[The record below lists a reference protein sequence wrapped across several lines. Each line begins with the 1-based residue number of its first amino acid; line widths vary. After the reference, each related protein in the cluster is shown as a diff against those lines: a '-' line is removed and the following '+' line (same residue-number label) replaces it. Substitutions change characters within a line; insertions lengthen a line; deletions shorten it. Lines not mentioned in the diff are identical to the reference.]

1 MKTAKTPFALPRLAS
16 EWDPGS
22 VSAGFGQTSRR
33 SLLLTALLAGVGG
46 ALGLRSLPGAAQ
58 SNNADIAILNAAID
72 LEQQAIWAYKTAA
85 GKLSNTQV
93 GKTILEVATK
103 NLKDHEQHRDLLAGA
118 VRQLGGIPSPAR
130 NSYDLST
137 YIDNKEGNLDS
148 DANIAKLALALE
160 FDAALAYND
169 AFVQLANKDLVAAAS
184 TIGPNEVAHAT
195 AIRAVFNRL
204 DPSILVV
211 PAPFV
216 SADTRER
223 WILKV

>member
-1 MKTAKTPFALPRLAS
+1 
-16 EWDPGS
+16 
-22 VSAGFGQTSRR
+22 
-33 SLLLTALLAGVGG
+33 
-46 ALGLRSLPGAAQ
+46 
-58 SNNADIAILNAAID
+58 
-72 LEQQAIWAYKTAA
+72 
-85 GKLSNTQV
+85 
-93 GKTILEVATK
+93 
-103 NLKDHEQHRDLLAGA
+103 RD
-118 VRQLGGIPSPAR
+118 
-130 NSYDLST
+130 SYDLST

-169 AFVQLANKDLVAAAS
+169 AFTQLSNKDLVAAAS

-195 AIRAVFNRL
+195 AIRAVFHSL

-216 SADTRER
+216 SAETRER

>member
-1 MKTAKTPFALPRLAS
+1 MKTAKTPFALPHLAA
-16 EWDPGS
+16 EWDPSTTSGR
-22 VSAGFGQTSRR
+22 FWQPSRR
-33 SLLLTALLAGVGG
+33 SLLLTGLLAGVGG
-46 ALGLRSLPGAAQ
+46 VLGLRSLPSAAQ
-58 SNNADIAILNAAID
+58 TNTADIAILNAAID

-85 GKLSNTQV
+85 GKLSNTEV
-93 GKTILEVATK
+93 GKIVLEVATK

-118 VRQLGGIPSPAR
+118 VRQLGGTPSPAR
-130 NSYDLST
+130 DSYDLST
-137 YIDNKEGNLDS
+137 YIDGKEGNLDS

-169 AFVQLANKDLVAAAS
+169 AFVQLSNKDLVAAAS

-216 SADTRER
+216 SAETRER

>member
-1 MKTAKTPFALPRLAS
+1 MKTSKTPFALPHLAA
-16 EWDPGS
+16 EWDPS
-22 VSAGFGQTSRR
+22 PATSRR
-33 SLLLTALLAGVGG
+33 SLLLAGLLAGVGG
-46 ALGLRSLPGAAQ
+46 AIGLRTLPGAAQ
-58 SNNADIAILNAAID
+58 SNTADIAILNAAID

-85 GKLSNTQV
+85 GKLSNTEV
-93 GKTILEVATK
+93 GKIVLEVATK

-118 VRQLGGIPSPAR
+118 VRQLGGIPSRAR
-130 NSYDLST
+130 DSYDLST

-169 AFVQLANKDLVAAAS
+169 AFTQLSNKDLVAAAS

-195 AIRAVFNRL
+195 AIRAVFHSL

-216 SADTRER
+216 SAETRER

>member
-1 MKTAKTPFALPRLAS
+1 MKTAKTPFALPHVAA
-16 EWDPGS
+16 EWDPSTASGR
-22 VSAGFGQTSRR
+22 FWQPSRR
-33 SLLLTALLAGVGG
+33 SLLLTGLLAGVGG
-46 ALGLRSLPGAAQ
+46 VLGLRSLPSAAQ
-58 SNNADIAILNAAID
+58 TNTADIAILNAAID

-85 GKLSNTQV
+85 GKLSSTDV
-93 GKTILEVATK
+93 GKVVLDVATK

-118 VRQLGGIPSPAR
+118 VRQLGGTPSPAR
-130 NSYDLST
+130 DSYDLST
-137 YIDNKEGNLDS
+137 YIDDKEGNLDS

-169 AFVQLANKDLVAAAS
+169 AFVQLSNKDLVAAAS

-211 PAPFV
+211 PDPFV
-216 SADTRER
+216 SAETRER